1 MFDKKQHW
9 ENVYENSS
17 PLRVSWFQGEPA
29 LSLRLIHNAQIA
41 LDAPVLDVGGGAS
54 VLVDAL
60 CGIGYT
66 KTAVLDISAKAL
78 AHAKTRLA
86 DKAGSV
92 EWFEA
97 DVTHFCP
104 PHPFALWHDRA
115 VFHFLTARAD
125 RQAYVDVLNQALEP
139 GGHLIM
145 MAFAIDGPT
154 KCSGLDIVQYDE
166 DKIMAELG
174 AGFEL
179 IESGRETHV
188 TPAEKEQKFA
198 YFRFKRTASC
208 L

>member
-1 MFDKKQHW
+1 MFDKKEHW

-29 LSLRLIHNAQIA
+29 LSLRLIRNAQIA

-54 VLVDAL
+54 ALVDAL
-60 CGIGYT
+60 CELGYT
-66 KTAVLDISAKAL
+66 STGVLDISAKAL

-86 DKAGSV
+86 DKADSV
-92 EWFEA
+92 EWFEE
-97 DVTHFCP
+97 DVTHFRP
-104 PHPFALWHDRA
+104 PHRFTLWHDRA

-125 RQAYVDVLNQALEP
+125 REAYVDVLNQALEP

-166 DKIMAELG
+166 DKLMAELG

-188 TPAEKEQKFA
+188 TPADKEQKFA
-198 YFRFKRTASC
+198 YFRFKRTAGQ